1 MCLFIKTVPAVVG
14 SHRTYNGLREE
25 GGLHEFKRPCS
36 FSWFSA
42 GRNRVYICILY
53 YNIHV
58 YNTHYVNFTHYI
70 PMQCLRRTHAGFDKF
85 EWRWRQRGA
94 VVATI

>member
-14 SHRTYNGLREE
+14 SHRTYNGPREE

-42 GRNRVYICILY
+42 GRNRIYILY
-53 YNIHV
+53 YIII
-58 YNTHYVNFTHYI
+58 YMYTTHI
-70 PMQCLRRTHAGFDKF
+70 M
-85 EWRWRQRGA
+85 
-94 VVATI
+94 